1 MSGLSGQG
9 PASESN
15 FDQYLPCVRD
25 RLLGSVNLTRE
36 LNAPSSDSPWPGTH
50 LVPSATGPTGRTARE
65 EAAVPVGGRRPSPRS
80 RLRAALGPWNRREG
94 LVLAATWGV
103 GRGLVGFSR
112 KGLVS
117 LGGPRKGG
125 SRGPQRS
132 FPTCSSRGV
141 FETLG
146 HSHLPSLGPV
156 GPQQQAAARVSLAGP
171 RESVF

>member
-1 MSGLSGQG
+1 MARN
-9 PASESN
+9 P
-15 FDQYLPCVRD
+15 
-25 RLLGSVNLTRE
+25 LGSE
-36 LNAPSSDSPWPGTH
+36 CHGTH
-50 LVPSATGPTGRTARE
+50 WPDSAGGSRCSSGRPTPFSPAPLARVSRTLESARGAGAGRD
-65 EAAVPVGGRRPSPRS
+65 
-80 RLRAALGPWNRREG
+80 L
-94 LVLAATWGV
+94 GV

-112 KGLVS
+112 KGLVP
-117 LGGPRKGG
+117 LGGPRRGG

-132 FPTCSSRGV
+132 FPTCSSRGG